1 MRSSPA
7 TRRVPA
13 ARALEFNSAMVD
25 FYRHKDATKMVAFL
39 TDCHPD
45 AGEII
50 TGSLRA
56 ALGT

>member
-1 MRSSPA
+1 
-7 TRRVPA
+7 
-13 ARALEFNSAMVD
+13 MVD
-25 FYRHKDATKMVAFL
+25 FYRHKDATKMVRVPDRL
-39 TDCHPD
+39 PPD